1 MVTASIVFAA
11 LAWWA
16 VSVWYTLRARWWKLP
31 LGRNAEFINIALAL
45 LLSRLAAVRLWPE
58 IKEIEWATV
67 LLYLALAV
75 FALQRIRHI
84 ERAQRFQT
92 RLIIDTKE

>member
-1 MVTASIVFAA
+1 MVTASIIFAA

-16 VSVWYTLRARWWKLP
+16 VSVWYTLRARWWRVS

-45 LLSRLAAVRLWPE
+45 LLTRLAVVRIWPQV
-58 IKEIEWATV
+58 KEVEWLTV

-75 FALQRIRHI
+75 FALQRMRHI

-92 RLIIDTKE
+92 RMVIDTKE